1 MMNLLPTGVSLDL
14 VLSLAAATTA
24 VFALAA
30 VWLAFVARDPL
41 ASRMR
46 ALGERRTAMRQANRR
61 VMRNATR
68 TELRQSGMSAMRQ
81 VVARFNLMKGKQL
94 EKSFGKLTR
103 AGYRSKDAVIV
114 YLFAKVVLPFA
125 ALAGVL
131 VIFSLSAEPYSPMT
145 KVIIILFAAVIGLYG
160 ADLFVKN
167 VGDKRV
173 KQMRKGMPDALDL
186 LVICAEAGLSL
197 DAALTRVGREL
208 ASASAPLAD
217 EFALSALELGF
228 LPDRQQVLQNLMK
241 RTDMQEMR
249 ALVNA
254 LQQSER
260 YGTSLANSLR
270 VLAAEY
276 RDERMMRAEEKA
288 ARLPATMTVPMILFI
303 LPALFIVLGG
313 PAALR
318 IIDTF
323 SHM

>member
-14 VLSLAAATTA
+14 VLSLAAAATA

-46 ALGERRTAMRQANRR
+46 ALGERRTALRQANRR
-61 VMRNATR
+61 VIRNATR

-125 ALAGVL
+125 ALTGVL
-131 VIFSLSAEPYSPMT
+131 VIFGLSQEPYSPMT

-208 ASASAPLAD
+208 ASASPPLAD

-323 SHM
+323 AHM

>member
-1 MMNLLPTGVSLDL
+1 MMDLLPNHLSLDL
-14 VLSLAAATTA
+14 VLSLSAAAA
-24 VFALAA
+24 AFFAL
-30 VWLAFVARDPL
+30 LAIWIALVVRDPL
-41 ASRMR
+41 SHRVR
-46 ALGERRTAMRQANRR
+46 ALAERRTVLRQANRR

-68 TELRQSGMSAMRQ
+68 TELRQSGLSAMRQ
-81 VVARFNLMKGKQL
+81 VVARFNLIKGNQL

-103 AGYRSKDAVIV
+103 AGYRSKDAVVV
-114 YLFAKVVLPFA
+114 YLFAKAVLPFL

-131 VIFSLSAEPYSPMT
+131 LVFGLTAEPLGPTM
-145 KVIIILFAAVIGLYG
+145 KVFVIMCGAVVGLYG

-173 KQMRKGMPDALDL
+173 KIMRKGIPDALDL

-208 ASASAPLAD
+208 LSACPPLAD

-241 RTDMQEMR
+241 RTDMSEMR

-260 YGTSLANSLR
+260 YGTSLATSLR

-303 LPALFIVLGG
+303 LPSLFIVLGG

>member
-1 MMNLLPTGVSLDL
+1 MMSFIPSVSLDL
-14 VLSLAAATTA
+14 ALSLSAALAA
-24 VFALAA
+24 VFALS
-30 VWLAFVARDPL
+30 AFYFGLIARDPL
-41 ASRMR
+41 SQRLR
-46 ALGERRTAMRQANRR
+46 ALAERRTVLRQANRKIL
-61 VMRNATR
+61 RNATR
-68 TELRQSGMSAMRQ
+68 GELRQSGITMMRQ

-114 YLFAKVVLPFA
+114 YLFAKAVLPFA

-131 VIFSLSAEPYSPMT
+131 AAFSFGTEPLGPVT
-145 KVIIILFAAVIGLYG
+145 KVFVIMCGGVIGLYG

-173 KQMRKGMPDALDL
+173 KTMRKGMPDALDL

-208 ASASAPLAD
+208 VSACPQLAD

-241 RTDMQEMR
+241 RTDMSEMR

-260 YGTSLANSLR
+260 YGTSLATSLR

-318 IIDTF
+318 IMDTF